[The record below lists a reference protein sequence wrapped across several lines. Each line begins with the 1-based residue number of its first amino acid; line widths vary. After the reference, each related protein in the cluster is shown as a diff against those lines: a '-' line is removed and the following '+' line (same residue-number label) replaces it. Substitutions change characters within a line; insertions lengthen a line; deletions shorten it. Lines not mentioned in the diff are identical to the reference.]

1 MAAVI
6 VIPFLFRASER
17 GIGLEELAWIQSGA
31 GSLD

>member
-6 VIPFLFRASER
+6 VLPGSSER
-17 GIGLEELAWIQSGA
+17 GIGREELAWIQSGA